1 MMKMLKVALVPVGK
15 AALAAVGF
23 GISVYVGRTLGS
35 EAFGVYAAGTT
46 MVVVFAGII
55 QHVADAAYLRAID
68 LMDADQEHVAI
79 RANIALR
86 VLGVVGS
93 IGLILLGYA
102 VAQSG
107 GFELPFSGLMIAMI
121 CAGVAATV
129 LMSIPQIIHQ
139 SRQHYGRYLVLDM
152 AMYGLRVS
160 GLVALTLAGKF
171 TTLLAFVVQ
180 AAAPALSIF
189 GSPARLGPAATRAQ
203 IRAAMGHMVRLGGW
217 IGLAFVFSIVTGKL
231 DLLMLA
237 FLGSTK
243 DAGLYAAAIN
253 LAIIAEF
260 AGAFLLVV
268 YYPNILR
275 WYREGTLRRVLLQFL
290 AAAVP
295 LACVI
300 GWVGVSNAQPI
311 METVFGTEFSA
322 SGPIFA
328 VLLPLTLFMLTVQPV
343 AAPFINLRA
352 PHILC
357 IIEGVGLI
365 AIIAALLIFIPSHGA
380 MGAAWSM
387 FAIRGSVGLAILGW
401 ALFSARPDTET
412 TIAATPELK
421 TEAQI

>member
-1 MMKMLKVALVPVGK
+1 MMKLLKVALVPVGK

-35 EAFGVYAAGTT
+35 EAFGIYAAATT

-68 LMDADQEHVAI
+68 QMDDAQEHVAI

-86 VLGVVGS
+86 ALGVAGS
-93 IGLILLGYA
+93 VGLILIGYA
-102 VAQSG
+102 IAKWG
-107 GFELPFSGLMIAMI
+107 DFTLPFSGLMIAMI
-121 CAGVAATV
+121 CIGVAATV
-129 LMSIPQIIHQ
+129 LMSVPQIIHQ
-139 SRQHYGRYLVLDM
+139 SRQHFGRYLVLDV
-152 AMYGLRVS
+152 AMYALRVG
-160 GLVALTLAGKF
+160 GLLALTVAGKF
-171 TTLLAFVVQ
+171 TALLAFVVH

-189 GSPARLGPAATRAQ
+189 GSPARMGPAATSAQ
-203 IRAAMGHMVRLGGW
+203 IRAAMRHMARLGGW

-237 FLGSTK
+237 FLGSAK

-290 AAAVP
+290 SVAVP
-295 LACVI
+295 LVCVT
-300 GWVGVSNAQPI
+300 GWVGVMYAQPI
-311 METVFGTEFSA
+311 METVFGAEYQA
-322 SGPIFA
+322 SGAIFA

-357 IIEGVGLI
+357 VIEGIGLI
-365 AIIAALLIFIPSHGA
+365 AIVTALMIFVPSHGA

-387 FAIRGSVGLAILGW
+387 LFVRGSVGLAILGW
-401 ALFSARPDTET
+401 ALMSAHAPQ
-412 TIAATPELK
+412 ATSATSDLK
-421 TEAQI
+421 TEAQT